1 MSKKGIYAIIG
12 FTLFIV
18 GFLALFLMIVGVQL
32 SYLTW
37 IDAPGHLFGFIV
49 RIGMILSGAVIIFL
63 SQTNWRNEND
73 DVPDYLIRDY
83 SEDKDLK

>member
-18 GFLALFLMIVGVQL
+18 GFLALFLMLVGVQL

-37 IDAPGHLFGFIV
+37 IDAPGRLVGFII

-63 SQTNWRNEND
+63 TQTNWRIDND
-73 DVPDYLIRDY
+73 DVPDYLVRDY
-83 SEDKDLK
+83 GEKNEE